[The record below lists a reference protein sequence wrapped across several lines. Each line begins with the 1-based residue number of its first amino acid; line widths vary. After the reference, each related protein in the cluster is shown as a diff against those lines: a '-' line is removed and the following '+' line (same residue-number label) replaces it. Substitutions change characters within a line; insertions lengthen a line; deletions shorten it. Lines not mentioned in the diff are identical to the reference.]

1 MSPAQARCC
10 LMARGA
16 IKMISP
22 VPDHHA
28 GPRRLSWPERH
39 EKYCSAKTS
48 AAANSGCRCPRSLRT
63 QALFSRTRWA
73 FTRDISLAA
82 ARSGGQSLV
91 AEQVGTVAHQAPSI
105 PG

>member
-28 GPRRLSWPERH
+28 GPSPLPARKALEVLFGKGQRGGKFRLPLPE
-39 EKYCSAKTS
+39 
-48 AAANSGCRCPRSLRT
+48 
-63 QALFSRTRWA
+63 ALA
-73 FTRDISLAA
+73 H
-82 ARSGGQSLV
+82 
-91 AEQVGTVAHQAPSI
+91 VGAI
-105 PG
+105 LPGPLGFHP